1 MLRLLVFLL
10 LMSESFYS
18 DKEQT
23 TTTENYSSYLHF
35 YTVVEDLNITAIFE
49 EEEKN
54 IYLYTVNYTHICN

>member
-35 YTVVEDLNITAIFE
+35 YTVVEDLNIITAIFE

-54 IYLYTVNYTHICN
+54 IYL